1 MRKVVRN
8 VLGVSISVLV
18 ASTVLPGSALT
29 SASAVGTATISG
41 VVTDGVDPVPDID
54 VTAYQLV
61 AGTWTAVGSFGL
73 TGPSGDYT
81 IDGLDDGTYRVGF
94 QDLVAAD
101 FAPEFYTNKATIQ
114 DADPVATSTTLPATA
129 VNAVLEPASRIR
141 GTVTGPDGLA
151 AGVAVT
157 AYEQVGGVWQPAAA
171 DPVSTASNGSYDLG
185 GLRAGTYRI
194 GFRDTFG
201 GLAIEFYDADDGA
214 PTVDEALGV
223 EVLEGGDAPN
233 INATLVP
240 GGHITGRVTNG
251 AGTPLAASVVAY
263 RKVGA
268 AWKSVATTQA
278 GLDGR
283 YDVAQLAA
291 GTYRVGFASDAIR
304 EFWNDKGTID
314 AAQDVE
320 IAAGALAAAGRD
332 AVLIAGEHDT
342 KPAPAPVP
350 APQAP
355 PVVKAVTNTKLPHII
370 GKAVVGRTLRLSS
383 GAWTPSTVGWKVRWL
398 ANGKAINH
406 KATRTSFK
414 VTRKQLGKKITARIV
429 ASARGYQSVTVT
441 TRPTGRVR

>member
-8 VLGVSISVLV
+8 VLGVSISVVV

-29 SASAVGTATISG
+29 GASAVGTATISG
-41 VVTDGVDPVPDID
+41 HVTDGTVDLPDID

-61 AGTWTAVGSFGL
+61 AGTWTAVGAFTSTDVDG
-73 TGPSGDYT
+73 TYT

-94 QDLVAAD
+94 QDLAAAD
-101 FAPEFYTNKATIQ
+101 FAPEYYDDAATLATATN
-114 DADPVATSTTLPATA
+114 VATSTATPATA
-129 VNAVLEPASRIR
+129 VDAVLAPASRIR
-141 GTVTGPDGLA
+141 GNVTGPDGPA

-157 AYEQVGGVWQPAAA
+157 AYELVGGAWQPADA
-171 DPVSTASNGSYDLG
+171 DPVSTGSNGSYDLG

-201 GLAIEFYDADDGA
+201 NLAVEFYDDA
-214 PTVDEALGV
+214 PTVDEAVGIV
-223 EVLEGGDAPN
+223 VDGDAPN
-233 INATLVP
+233 VDAALVP

-251 AGTPLAASVVAY
+251 AGAPLAATVVAY
-263 RKVGA
+263 RRVGA

-283 YDVAQLAA
+283 YDVAQLPA
-291 GTYRVGFASDAIR
+291 GSYRVAFASGAIR
-304 EFWNDKGTID
+304 EYWNDKGAID
-314 AAQDVE
+314 AAQDVA
-320 IAAGALAAAGRD
+320 IAAGALTAAGRD

-342 KPAPAPVP
+342 LPAPAPAP

-355 PVVKAVTNTKLPHII
+355 PAIKSVTNTKLPHVI
-370 GKAVVGRTLRLSS
+370 GKALVGRTLRLSS

-398 ANGKAINH
+398 ANGKAIK
-406 KATRTSFK
+406 KATRTTLK
-414 VTRKQLGKKITARIV
+414 VTRKQLGKKISARIV
-429 ASARGYQSVTVT
+429 ASARGYQSGTVT